1 MLRTSFTPAFNPSS
15 DACCELRPG
24 RGGPRA
30 PREQLSPE
38 NHAVEDSEPPLGG
51 HPVSETFTEAPQGQR
66 LTSQHFNE
74 WALCLAPACRW
85 QCVWRHVPHPVLA
98 RSLVSYSSELNLC
111 VVQAPGW
118 LYPRGKI
125 DIIWRQVCIVTAGG
139 FCYWHPGVR
148 LGCFHTGCRAQDHSH
163 NKGPRSQQC
172 PDAETLVSQHVH
184 PLNTVHVDYGFY
196 TLGRKAGG
204 MREAGGRETWCLN
217 TFWDS

>member
-1 MLRTSFTPAFNPSS
+1 MLRTSFTPVFNPSS
-15 DACCELRPG
+15 DACCEVCLG
-24 RGGPRA
+24 RGGPHA
-30 PREQLSPE
+30 PREQLSAE
-38 NHAVEDSEPPLGG
+38 NHAVEDSGPPLGG

-74 WALCLAPACRW
+74 WALCLAPACKW
-85 QCVWRHVPHPVLA
+85 QCVTSRPSPCP
-98 RSLVSYSSELNLC
+98 RQESC
-111 VVQAPGW
+111 VTLLGADPLPSAGPRVM
-118 LYPRGKI
+118 YPRGKI

-139 FCYWHPGVR
+139 LCCWHPGVR

-163 NKGPRSQQC
+163 NRGPRSQQC
-172 PDAETLVSQHVH
+172 PDGGTLASQHIH